1 MQFKISLIELLKS
14 NNISNY
20 STDIKGF
27 SDFELIQFHDKNLL
41 FNLLPLNIQLSEVN
55 EVSKLQNWANDNQ
68 LRLIHLFED
77 EYISN
82 PNLVK
87 NRILSLWK
95 IRTKINARSCIV
107 KKIDK
112 IESDVFLNSNHSMGT
127 SGASYRFGLFYM
139 EELVAVATFGKPKTM
154 LYEDI
159 PYYSYVW
166 ERYASCSDKTVI
178 GGMGKL
184 LKAFLSTSGAK
195 HIMTYADINWG
206 SGEAFV
212 KLGFKEVTRLHH
224 DSFSN
229 KKLNQSFDKSV
240 LSFGSIKYILDLR

>member
-14 NNISNY
+14 NNIGNY

-27 SDFELIQFHDKNLL
+27 SDFELIQFDDKNLL
-41 FNLLPLNIQLSEVN
+41 FNLLPQNIQLSETA
-55 EVSKLQNWANDNQ
+55 SISSLQNWANENQ
-68 LRLIHLFED
+68 FRLIHLFED
-77 EYISN
+77 EYITN
-82 PNLVK
+82 PDLVK
-87 NRILSLWK
+87 NRILSLWR

-107 KKIDK
+107 KKINK
-112 IESDVFLNSNHSMGT
+112 IESDDFLNAHHSMGT
-127 SGASYRFGLFYM
+127 SGAAFRFGLFHM

-166 ERYASCSDKTVI
+166 ERFASCSDKTVI

-184 LKAFLSTSGAK
+184 LKAFLTSSGAK

-206 SGEAFV
+206 SGEAFL
-212 KLGFKEVTRLHH
+212 KLGFKEVARLNY

-229 KKLNQSFDKSV
+229 KKLNQSFDKNV